1 MYEKFY
7 TFILGS
13 SLLTERDMR
22 PFLSLEEMKKAV
34 YDYVCYCFFVK
45 TDMEAPLSREEK
57 RKLKKKERKRKQRQC
72 NAALRKENETE
83 SDNESCEKR
92 QKLDEKEALEDA
104 SGTTEELRCCE
115 CQSEDVRYRC
125 DDCKKVYCVDV
136 IVTQ

>member
-7 TFILGS
+7 MFILGS

-57 RKLKKKERKRKQRQC
+57 RKLKKK
-72 NAALRKENETE
+72 
-83 SDNESCEKR
+83 
-92 QKLDEKEALEDA
+92 KLH
-104 SGTTEELRCCE
+104 
-115 CQSEDVRYRC
+115 
-125 DDCKKVYCVDV
+125 
-136 IVTQ
+136 

>member
-1 MYEKFY
+1 MCVTVSLSKLVWRPRYHGKKRENSKRRS
-7 TFILGS
+7 GS
-13 SLLTERDMR
+13 GNNG
-22 PFLSLEEMKKAV
+22 
-34 YDYVCYCFFVK
+34 
-45 TDMEAPLSREEK
+45 
-57 RKLKKKERKRKQRQC
+57 